1 MIEVTTFDG
10 REITLNAELI
20 ETIESVPETLISLT
34 TGKRILV
41 RESRYEVKDMVLAYR
56 RFINELPEAAGDRS
70 EVKEDA

>member
-34 TGKRILV
+34 TGKRLLV
-41 RESRYEVKDMVLAYR
+41 RESRSEVKDMVLAYR
-56 RFINELPEAAGDRS
+56 RFINEPPVDRN
-70 EVKEDA
+70 